1 LIGQNGGLDGTRR
14 DSGNHVEP
22 VEQPS
27 PSTERL
33 VSRSEPQS
41 SPAGIPAIS
50 SNARKVRDS
59 KIRREG
65 HAYLQELY
73 LSEEQLDGSK
83 VAELILNL
91 PRVAGVVIMLL
102 DGAVLG
108 GRLSGG
114 LSEALLS
121 QSPDFVK
128 HLLHF
133 TRGIEGGPLKFV
145 TLSGHAC
152 QISLTIG
159 GDVLIFT
166 GHEGKNLPPGLR
178 ERLVATAQ
186 ALNMIYCLQS

>member
-1 LIGQNGGLDGTRR
+1 
-14 DSGNHVEP
+14 VEDVDQLTP
-22 VEQPS
+22 STAKLVS
-27 PSTERL
+27 PSE
-33 VSRSEPQS
+33 SES
-41 SPAGIPAIS
+41 SPIGGPAIS
-50 SNARKVRDS
+50 SSARKVRNA

-73 LSEEQLDGSK
+73 LTEEHLDGSK

-91 PRVAGVVIMLL
+91 PRVEGVVIMLS

-108 GRLSGG
+108 GGLSGG

-121 QSPDFVK
+121 QTPDFVK

-133 TRGIEGGPLKFV
+133 ARGIEGGPLKFV

-152 QISLTIG
+152 QVSLTMG